1 MSVSQNALVENGK
14 ELISVRR
21 LIWDMERRQRFL
33 RNDEL
38 ATLRDLRRTY
48 RRLLAARRALVD
60 QSQMRL
66 F

>member
-14 ELISVRR
+14 EIISVRR
-21 LIWDMERRQRFL
+21 LIWDMERRRRFL